1 VEKEKGMV
9 EQMGWKGAS
18 KWKLDTPCLV
28 VDQDKLERNI
38 RDMQTHVTGFGKKLR
53 PHAKTHKC
61 SRIAGMQMDAGA
73 VGICVAKVSEAQV
86 LVRSGLKGTLI
97 TSPVVT
103 DYKIVTLMDCL
114 SLDPELMIVADN
126 LANAKKLNDEAKRRG
141 LRLNVLVDLDP
152 GMGRTGVAFKDGPS
166 LGQSIHSLPGLR
178 LRGVQCYA
186 GHVQHIACFDERLR
200 TSLGWMEEAANVV
213 LEFRKKGLPCEIFT
227 GSGTGTSEIDTGI
240 PELTD
245 LQAGSYTMMDAE
257 YLSIGSSGNPSR
269 FEKFA
274 PALTLLTSVVN
285 TNHADHVTVDAG
297 LKALYHDGGTPYV
310 LNPPSPDLEYKW
322 RGDEHGQI
330 SFPAGSVRFELGDVL
345 ELVVSHCDPTVN
357 LFDVL
362 YMTRNDVVTD
372 IWPVDMRGKCM

>member
-1 VEKEKGMV
+1 M
-9 EQMGWKGAS
+9 EQMDWKGVS

-38 RDMQTHVTGFGKKLR
+38 RAMQTHVTSFGKKLR

-61 SRIAGMQMDAGA
+61 SRIAKMQVEAGA
-73 VGICVAKVSEAQV
+73 VGICVAKVSEAEV

-103 DYKIVTLMDCL
+103 DHKIARLMDCL
-114 SLDPELMIVADN
+114 SLDPELMVVVDN
-126 LANAKKLNDEAKRRG
+126 PANAQKLSDEAKRRG

-152 GMGRTGVAFKDGPS
+152 GMGRTGVSFKDGLT

-178 LRGVQCYA
+178 LLGVQCYA
-186 GHVQHIACFDERLR
+186 GHVQHIASFEERVA
-200 TSLGWMEEAANVV
+200 TSLGWMEQAANVV
-213 LEFRKKGLPCEIFT
+213 RQFREKRLPCEIFT
-227 GSGTGTSEIDTGI
+227 GSGTGTCEIDGRI

-257 YLSIGSSGNPSR
+257 YLSIGSSENPSR
-269 FEKFA
+269 FEKFP
-274 PALTLLTSVVN
+274 PALTLLTSVIN
-285 TNHADHVTVDAG
+285 TNHRDHVTVDAG
-297 LKALYHDGGTPYV
+297 LKALYHDGATPYV
-310 LNPPSPDLEYKW
+310 LNPPSPDLEYQW

-357 LFDVL
+357 LFDIL
-362 YMTRNDVVTD
+362 HMTRNDRVTD
-372 IWPVDMRGKCM
+372 VSAVDMRGKCA